1 MQEDIRRSV
10 LFLVNGFGVDKKDIY
25 DICNDAIIPNINK
38 LAREN
43 IYTAI
48 DNGSTNYS
56 EGYRIFSTSEKGLP
70 GYKIVNHDIL
80 DNFDRNEKF
89 NNFAKKLVEKN
100 KKLHIFSYLDND
112 TTISKEAS
120 NRQRHRTVHE
130 SGVVVEGA
138 DNLMIRLSKCCNP
151 IPGDEIIGFVS
162 QGQGIKVHRKDCPNV
177 NNSQAKPRLIEVYW
191 DYPSIEA
198 KRFEVDLIVRGSDR
212 VNLLTDVITVL
223 GSLKINILNLQANV
237 EDAIATLSFKIT
249 VDSSDHLKTAKANIM
264 KVVGV
269 YEIERVIH

>member
-100 KKLHIFSYLDND
+100 KKLHIFCYLDND
-112 TTISKEAS
+112 TTIDHAK
-120 NRQRHRTVHE
+120 NIIR
-130 SGVVVEGA
+130 
-138 DNLMIRLSKCCNP
+138 NLKS
-151 IPGDEIIGFVS
+151 
-162 QGQGIKVHRKDCPNV
+162 RKV
-177 NNSQAKPRLIEVYW
+177 NNIFVHVVFKTFKGQTYKIIE
-191 DYPSIEA
+191 
-198 KRFEVDLIVRGSDR
+198 K
-212 VNLLTDVITVL
+212 N
-223 GSLKINILNLQANV
+223 INNI
-237 EDAIATLSFKIT
+237 
-249 VDSSDHLKTAKANIM
+249 KTN
-264 KVVGV
+264 
-269 YEIERVIH
+269 Y